1 MWEPAES
8 KRPRQE
14 DHGHLISTLV
24 SLLEQQ
30 AGEHGYTGLERE
42 GEEQRGELDA
52 LVTLLYH
59 LASG

>member
-14 DHGHLISTLV
+14 DYGHLISTLMI
-24 SLLEQQ
+24 LLDQQ
-30 AGEHGYTGLERE
+30 AGEHGYTGLGRE
-42 GEEQRGELDA
+42 GEEERGESDA